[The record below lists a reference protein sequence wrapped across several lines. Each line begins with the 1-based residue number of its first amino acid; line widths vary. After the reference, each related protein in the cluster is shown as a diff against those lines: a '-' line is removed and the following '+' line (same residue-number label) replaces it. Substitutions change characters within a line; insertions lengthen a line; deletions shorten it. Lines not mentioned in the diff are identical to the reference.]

1 MNEVKKYLKLND
13 IESYKT
19 GFKLSNYI
27 WDIVI
32 KWNFFDKDTVGK
44 QFTRAIDSI
53 SANISEG
60 FGRYYKKDKILF
72 YRYAKGSVFE
82 TLDWDEK
89 SKVRCLITIEQYNYI
104 FSELQKLPKQIN
116 ELISY
121 TNTKLL
127 K

>member
-1 MNEVKKYLKLND
+1 MNEEKKYLKLND

-82 TLDWDEK
+82 SLDWNEK
-89 SKVRCLITIEQYNYI
+89 SKARNLITMEQYNYI
-104 FSELQKLPKQIN
+104 FSVLQKLPKQIN

-121 TNTKLL
+121 TNIKLTK
-127 K
+127 

>member
-1 MNEVKKYLKLND
+1 MNEEKKYLKLND

-44 QFTRAIDSI
+44 QFTRAIDSV

-82 TLDWDEK
+82 SLDWNEK
-89 SKVRCLITIEQYNYI
+89 SRVRSLTTTEQYNYI

>member
-1 MNEVKKYLKLND
+1 MNEEKKYLKLND
-13 IESYKT
+13 IESYKSA
-19 GFKLSNYI
+19 FKLSNYV
-27 WDIVI
+27 WEIVI
-32 KWNFFDKDTVGK
+32 KWNFFEKDTIGK
-44 QFTRAIDSI
+44 QFARAVDSI

-60 FGRYYKKDKILF
+60 FGRYFKKDKILF

-82 TLDWDEK
+82 SLDWNEK
-89 SKVRCLITIEQYNYI
+89 SKVRNLITTEQYNHI

-116 ELISY
+116 ELINY

>member
-1 MNEVKKYLKLND
+1 MIEAKKYLKLND
-13 IESYKT
+13 IESYKSS
-19 GFKLSNYI
+19 FKLSNYV
-27 WDIVI
+27 WEIVI
-32 KWNFFDKDTVGK
+32 KWDYFEKDTIGK
-44 QFTRAIDSI
+44 QFTRAVDSI

-82 TLDWDEK
+82 SLDWNEK

-104 FSELQKLPKQIN
+104 LSELQKLPKQIN

-121 TNTKLL
+121 TNTKLS